1 MDLRGNGQEE
11 NVMKVGLVGLGAMG
25 LPMGRRILGAGHE
38 LYVVPHAHR
47 EPAEELAGGGAN
59 IAEHASDL
67 ASGCDVILTSV
78 PDVPQVEEVLFG
90 ENGLAAGDGKGKL
103 YIDVSTIN
111 PTAARSNY
119 ERLSKLD
126 IEALDA
132 PVSGGPARASD
143 GTLTIMVGGSKE
155 GFERAQPVLSVLG
168 KHVIHVGDAGAGQ
181 AVKLVNQ
188 LMISI
193 IMIANAEALTLGVKA
208 GVPLETLTE
217 VIGTASGSNYLMQS
231 WLPKTLFEGDLNGGF
246 ALDLLMKDLSASV
259 KWAADMGLPAFGG
272 ALAQQL
278 FRLAQTEGLGKMDYS
293 AVARIY
299 EEAAGVQLRNGQS
312 SRPTEG

>member
-1 MDLRGNGQEE
+1 MCAA
-11 NVMKVGLVGLGAMG
+11 MKVGLIGLGAMG
-25 LPMGRRILGAGHE
+25 LPIGRRLLGAGHE
-38 LYVVPHAHR
+38 LFVVPHVHR
-47 EPAEELAGGGAN
+47 APAEELAASGAH
-59 IAEHASDL
+59 IATHASDL
-67 ASGCDVILTSV
+67 AGECAVIVTSV
-78 PDVPQVEEVLFG
+78 PDVPQVQEVLFG
-90 ENGLAAGDGKGKL
+90 DHGLSSAGGRDLL
-103 YIDVSTIN
+103 YIDTSTIN
-111 PTAARSNY
+111 PTAAR
-119 ERLSKLD
+119 EHHGRLAKLG

-155 GFERAQPVLSVLG
+155 AFERGKPILSALG
-168 KHVIHVGDAGAGQ
+168 KHIIHVGEPGAGQ

-231 WLPKTLFEGDLNGGF
+231 WLPKTLFAGELGGGF

-259 KWAADMGLPAFGG
+259 KWAADMGVPVFGG
-272 ALAQQL
+272 ALALQL
-278 FRLAQTEGLGKMDYS
+278 YRLAQTEGLGKMDYS

-299 EEAAGVQLRNGQS
+299 EEAAGVELRNGQGDANRS
-312 SRPTEG
+312 QV

>member
-1 MDLRGNGQEE
+1 
-11 NVMKVGLVGLGAMG
+11 MKVGLIGIGAMG
-25 LPMGRRILGAGHE
+25 LPMGRRLLGAGHD
-38 LYVVPHAHR
+38 LYVVPHVHR
-47 EPAEELAGGGAN
+47 APANELVEAGARL
-59 IAEHASDL
+59 ADHASDL
-67 ASGCDVILTSV
+67 TGECAVVLTSV
-78 PDVPQVEEVLFG
+78 PDVPQVQEVLFG
-90 ENGLAAGDGKGKL
+90 DNGLATRGGEGML

-111 PTAARSNY
+111 PAAAREHY
-119 ERLSKLD
+119 RLLSELGID
-126 IEALDA
+126 ALDA

-155 GFERAQPVLSVLG
+155 AFERAQPVLSALG
-168 KHVIHVGDAGAGQ
+168 KHVIHVGESGAGQ

-231 WLPKTLFEGDLNGGF
+231 WLPKTLFAGDLAGGF

-259 KWAADMGLPAFGG
+259 KWAADMGVPVFGG
-272 ALAQQL
+272 AVAQQL
-278 FRLAQTEGLGKMDYS
+278 FRLAQTEGSGKLDYS

-299 EEAAGVQLRNGQS
+299 EAAAGVELRNGPKEA
-312 SRPTEG
+312 PTGA